1 MLEFASRFSWND
13 LLFMLQ
19 GAGVT
24 LAITFFALLGGTIL
38 GILLGIAR
46 AGLPAILNVPLGILL
61 DIPKSVPL
69 LIQFVLANSFKSI
82 VGINASAFTV
92 ACTVLAIYAA
102 TYCAEIVRGGILAVP
117 TVTRRAARSL
127 GMMWGQDFR
136 YIVFPLALRVA
147 LPSWTGLTLGV
158 MKDTA
163 LVLWIGIIELLRAS
177 QIIVTRIQEPLF
189 VLFIAGVIYFAMS
202 FPIARLSA
210 RLERRWQSHD

>member
-1 MLEFASRFSWND
+1 MFDFATRLSWND
-13 LLFMLQ
+13 FLFMLQ

-24 LAITFFALLGGTIL
+24 LTLTFWALLGGT
-38 GILLGIAR
+38 LLGIVLGALR
-46 AGLPAILNVPLGILL
+46 AGLPAVLNVPLGILL

-82 VGINASAFTV
+82 VGWNASAFVV
-92 ACTVLAIYAA
+92 ACVVLSIYTAA
-102 TYCAEIVRGGILAVP
+102 FCAEIVRGGILAVP
-117 TVTRRAARSL
+117 TTTRRAARSL
-127 GMMWGQDFR
+127 GMTWAQDFR
-136 YIVFPLALRVA
+136 YVVAPLAFRVA

-163 LVLWIGIIELLRAS
+163 LVLWIGIIELLRSS

-189 VLFIAGVIYFAMS
+189 VLFIAGLIYFAMS

-210 RLERRWQSHD
+210 RLERRWQND